1 MAPGASSIKDT
12 GPRGEIERL
21 NLERQE
27 LLGTGCYTS
36 DDPLI

>member
-21 NLERQE
+21 NLER
-27 LLGTGCYTS
+27 
-36 DDPLI
+36 